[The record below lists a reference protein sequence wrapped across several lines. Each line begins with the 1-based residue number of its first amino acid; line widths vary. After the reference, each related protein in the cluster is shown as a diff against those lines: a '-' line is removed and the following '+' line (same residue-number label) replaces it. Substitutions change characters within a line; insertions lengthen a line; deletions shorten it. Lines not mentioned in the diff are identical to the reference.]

1 MPAAAQ
7 GNNTVHTKGE
17 DSEKRKEGKGGG
29 GGGGGVE
36 RVEIGIGGKIDDNL

>member
-17 DSEKRKEGKGGG
+17 DSEKRKEGKGGK
-29 GGGGGVE
+29 GGGVE
-36 RVEIGIGGKIDDNL
+36 RVETGIGGKIDDNL